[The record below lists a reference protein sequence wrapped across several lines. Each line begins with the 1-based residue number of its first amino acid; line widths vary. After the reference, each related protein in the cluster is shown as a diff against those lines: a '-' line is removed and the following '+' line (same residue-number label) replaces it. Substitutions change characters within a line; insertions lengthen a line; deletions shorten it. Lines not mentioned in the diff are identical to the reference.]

1 MNEWLNNPTLK
12 NIDPVKLELI
22 KAAAGQTEG
31 KSGKALAPIMMA
43 LITNA
48 NKRGIRFT
56 PDEVSLIISI
66 VKEGKTKEEQDQIEN
81 MMNMVASYMKKGNTQ
96 G

>member
-1 MNEWLNNPTLK
+1 MNEWLNNPAMK

-22 KAAAGQTEG
+22 KAAARQTEG

-48 NKRGIRFT
+48 NKKGIQFS
-56 PDEVSLIISI
+56 PDEVSLIMDI
-66 VKEGKTKEEQDQIEN
+66 VKEGKTQEEKDQIEN
-81 MMNMVASYMKKGNTQ
+81 MIRMVTSYMKK
-96 G
+96 

>member
-1 MNEWLNNPTLK
+1 MNEWLNNPAIK

-22 KAAAGQTEG
+22 KAAASQTEG
-31 KSGKALAPIMMA
+31 KTGKSLAPIMMA

-48 NKRGIRFT
+48 NKRGIQFT

-66 VKEGKTKEEQDQIEN
+66 VKEGKPKEEQAQIEN
-81 MMNMVASYMKKGNTQ
+81 MINMVTSYMKKGVS
-96 G
+96 